1 MNGTTGTVV
10 VAAGPSWRHASTNA
24 TLELIINLIHVN
36 SIEDTVPR
44 TRFWVFPIN
53 SLHANRRVDKH
64 NPNNIGEV
72 RLITIAKIAVPLLPP
87 EPAPEEP
94 PIIIIIIPVASFA
107 LFPLLLLLLF
117 LSSIKI

>member
-53 SLHANRRVDKH
+53 SLHANRRVAKH

-72 RLITIAKIAVPLLPP
+72 RLITIAKIAVPLLPS
-87 EPAPEEP
+87 ESAPES

-107 LFPLLLLLLF
+107 LFLLLLLLF